1 MTTGYDRRRFLQL
14 AGTGASASL
23 AGCTD
28 LGLLNSDD
36 EVDLLTVAVGP
47 SQDEVDELIDDFES
61 GEIDRTTAQQREQ
74 ELFEDAISTFESRA
88 EDDPDLTIEESTE
101 QIGLFRVDAD
111 GALLIDVLRDGEVN
125 SIHTASAYDQF
136 LERQQQQPAPPAE
149 PPEDGDLDDE
159 TEDDESSEADD
170 GETNDDADDADGSS
184 ADADDGTDE
193 TSDDQ

>member
-14 AGTGASASL
+14 AGTGAGASL

-28 LGLLNSDD
+28 LELLNSDD
-36 EVDLLTVAVGP
+36 EADLLTVAVGP

-88 EDDPDLTIEESTE
+88 EDNPDLTIEESTE

-136 LERQQQQPAPPAE
+136 LERQQQQPAPPTE
-149 PPEDGDLDDE
+149 PPEDE

-170 GETNDDADDADGSS
+170 GETSDDADDADESG
-184 ADADDGTDE
+184 ADAGDEDGTGE

>member
-14 AGTGASASL
+14 AGTGAGASL

-36 EVDLLTVAVGP
+36 EADLLTVAVGP

-74 ELFEDAISTFESRA
+74 ELFEDAISAFESRA
-88 EDDPDLTIEESTE
+88 EDEPDLTIEESTE

-111 GALLIDVLRDGEVN
+111 GALLIDVLKDGEVN
-125 SIHTASAYDQF
+125 SIHTSSAYDQF
-136 LERQQQQPAPPAE
+136 LEQQQQQPAPPAE
-149 PPEDGDLDDE
+149 SPEDEDLDDGA
-159 TEDDESSEADD
+159 EDDDSSEADD
-170 GETNDDADDADGSS
+170 GETSDDGDESGDDAG
-184 ADADDGTDE
+184 DE
-193 TSDDQ
+193 D